1 MVRGALTVLLN
12 LTGDIEVVA
21 EADRGDRVVA
31 HALAASPDVAVLD
44 IEMPGVD
51 GIEATCRLR
60 RAVPTC
66 RVLILTAL
74 AQTTLLKRAMEAGA
88 SGFLLKDSPTE
99 RLAESIRR
107 IAQGERVIDASL
119 AVAAMNAT
127 ASLLTDREA
136 AVLSLVGL
144 GATTG
149 EIAAELHLS
158 AATVRNY
165 VSSIIT
171 KTGARNRTD
180 AVRIAVDYGWIE
192 RPRPNCVTPG
202 LRR

>member
-1 MVRGALTVLLN
+1 MLLN
-12 LTGDIEVVA
+12 LTDDIEVVA

-31 HALAASPDVAVLD
+31 RALAALPDVAVLD

-51 GIEATCRLR
+51 GIEATSRLR
-60 RAVPTC
+60 RALPAC

-74 AQTTLLKRAMEAGA
+74 AQVTLLKKAMDAGA
-88 SGFLLKDSPTE
+88 SGFLLKDAPTE

-107 IAQGERVIDASL
+107 IAAGERVIDASL
-119 AVAAMNAT
+119 AVAAMTAT
-127 ASLLTDREA
+127 SSLLTDRESD
-136 AVLSLVGL
+136 VLNLVGL

-165 VSSIIT
+165 ISNIIT

-180 AVRIAVDYGWIE
+180 AVRIAVDSGWIE
-192 RPRPNCVTPG
+192 RPRPNPAAPAA
-202 LRR
+202 RR